1 MAAPTSP
8 PDPERALQR
17 RRQATTIKAVII
29 FLIVSA
35 VIVGALVTA
44 VPLPLRLLVAG
55 MDLSVAAV
63 LFVVLRQKFS

>member
-1 MAAPTSP
+1 MTDPTLPS
-8 PDPERALQR
+8 DLQRSLQR
-17 RRQATTIKAVII
+17 RRQATMIKAVII

-35 VIVGALVTA
+35 VIVGGFVTV
-44 VPLPLRLLVAG
+44 VPLGVRLIVAG

>member
-1 MAAPTSP
+1 MAAPTSL
-8 PDPERALQR
+8 PDPERVLQR
-17 RRQATTIKAVII
+17 RRQATKIKAVII